1 MKKIEFDE
9 NKNVVSAMVR
19 SYRKQRGYT
28 QQQLACKM
36 QLMGVNMD
44 QQMVSKIEQN
54 RRIVTDYELACF
66 CEILSVSPNELLA
79 KFINRDKQS
88 RFGRTQRDN
97 QKGEW
102 LIPFSFYFFKHDLPL
117 TAP

>member
-28 QQQLACKM
+28 QQQLAFKM

-54 RRIVTDYELACF
+54 RRI
-66 CEILSVSPNELLA
+66 EI
-79 KFINRDKQS
+79 
-88 RFGRTQRDN
+88 GRA
-97 QKGEW
+97 
-102 LIPFSFYFFKHDLPL
+102 HV
-117 TAP
+117 